1 MRFDIVTLLLAGAT
15 ATSAATATSG
25 GSAAA
30 TCSPSAADTKV
41 LQFALGVSNFVG
53 TFYNE
58 TVNSTFGESN
68 NATLKAYQ
76 KVLFGLE
83 KGNTLSSQAIE
94 KVGARAPGFTKPECD
109 YKIPDVAST
118 QSWAQWAYRFEST
131 VTGAFIGLAGYAE
144 SPEVAFL
151 MARLAAEHSEHSSLI
166 GSRVNSSYFAQNSA
180 SLVAAYGP
188 VQVLSTR
195 NETGS
200 LGEYLGGCLTA
211 PTSPCGPLRIGPL
224 GATPSPSSAAAS
236 STGLATSAAKKH

>member
-1 MRFDIVTLLLAGAT
+1 
-15 ATSAATATSG
+15 
-25 GSAAA
+25 
-30 TCSPSAADTKV
+30 
-41 LQFALGVSNFVG
+41 
-53 TFYNE
+53 
-58 TVNSTFGESN
+58 VNSTFGEST
-68 NATLKAYQ
+68 NATIKAYQ

-94 KVGARAPGFTKPECD
+94 KVGAKAPGFSKPECD
-109 YKIPDVAST
+109 YKIPEVSST

-131 VTGAFIGLAGYAE
+131 VTGAFIGLAGYTQ

-166 GSRVNSSYFAQNSA
+166 GSRVNSSYFAQNST

-188 VQVLSTR
+188 IQILSTR

-224 GATPSPSSAAAS
+224 AATPSSSGAVS
-236 STGLATSAAKKH
+236 SPTLATSAAKKI